1 MIEKRN
7 NHTLIVGIVVGGIVL
22 LIVLYYIYDLLHYFE
37 RVQYHIYNCVVSF
50 FIINKKWQY

>member
-22 LIVLYYIYDLLHYFE
+22 LIVLYYIYDLLHLLSGAISY
-37 RVQYHIYNCVVSF
+37 I
-50 FIINKKWQY
+50 